1 MFHIRTPSTLTILV
15 VEPTGTNT
23 SIQCLCYLGK
33 GGIAIMYKKELEL
46 SICLLINLD
55 STRIIGI
62 ELRQSCDRSV
72 FIFGAFP
79 PLIVLFSHFYQN
91 WTFWKIL
98 NVVIGGDFNASFYE
112 EDLQRTNLYK
122 SKLWHWTFFSDLHF
136 MLYDAASTTI
146 PISKYKLYFKTE

>member
-79 PLIVLFSHFYQN
+79 PLIILFSHLYQN
-91 WTFWKIL
+91 WILGVILTLAFMKRTFNVQICTNQNCDIEIFFLIFIL
-98 NVVIGGDFNASFYE
+98 CYMTLHPQQFQFQNINY
-112 EDLQRTNLYK
+112 T
-122 SKLWHWTFFSDLHF
+122 SKPNSH
-136 MLYDAASTTI
+136 
-146 PISKYKLYFKTE
+146 